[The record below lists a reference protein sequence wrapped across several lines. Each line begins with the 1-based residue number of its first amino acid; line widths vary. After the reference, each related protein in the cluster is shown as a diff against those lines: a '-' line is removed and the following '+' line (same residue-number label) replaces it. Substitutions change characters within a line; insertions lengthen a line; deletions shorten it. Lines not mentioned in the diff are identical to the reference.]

1 MSALAFELPPARE
14 AAEPPEAR
22 GLTRDGVRLMVARR
36 DACELAHATFAEL
49 PEHLRPGD
57 LLVINV
63 SATLPA
69 ATAARR
75 SDGSEVRVHFS
86 TPAPGLED
94 RWRVAELRSPDG
106 SRPITGVTGESL
118 ELQSG
123 GGILELAARYAASS
137 RLMLARFDGPG
148 TLDEHLWAH
157 GEPITYGYL
166 TRRWPLS
173 TYQNVYATVPGSA
186 EMASA
191 GRPFTPELI
200 VRLAARGV
208 LIAPLVL
215 HAGVSSP
222 ERHEGPFPE
231 RYEVPLQTAR
241 LLSATRQW
249 GGRVIAVGTTV
260 VRALES
266 AAAGVSERGGRPG
279 WTNLVVRPGVPLRA
293 VDGLITGWHEPRAS
307 HLLMLE
313 AIAGPELL
321 RRSYHEALGHR
332 YLWHEFG
339 DSHLILP

>member
-1 MSALAFELPPARE
+1 
-14 AAEPPEAR
+14 
-22 GLTRDGVRLMVARR
+22 
-36 DACELAHATFAEL
+36 
-49 PEHLRPGD
+49 
-57 LLVINV
+57 
-63 SATLPA
+63 
-69 ATAARR
+69 
-75 SDGSEVRVHFS
+75 VRVHFS

-241 LLSATRQW
+241 LLSTTRQW